1 MSAAAEILNMKDSF
15 TISLKVK
22 GRKNC
27 LFMHTGNESM
37 KHWMAKAVLFK
48 LIRGRG
54 RTVGTEVEI
63 NGAIVDVVDID
74 SLIGYEIES
83 NPKKSV
89 IKSKLKRLWHLRD
102 VFFIDASKVP
112 DNIEEA
118 EKYLERFVV

>member
-1 MSAAAEILNMKDSF
+1 MKDSF

-48 LIRGRG
+48 LIRDRG
-54 RTVGTEVEI
+54 RTTGTEVEI
-63 NGAIVDVVDID
+63 NGGIVDVVDID

-102 VFFIDASKVP
+102 VFFIDASRVP
-112 DNIEEA
+112 DDIKGA
-118 EKYLERFVV
+118 EKYLKRFVV